1 MVERST
7 DNRVIQVRFLVE
19 PPFLNNK
26 YKYNKMFNK
35 FFKSS
40 SNNVLSTGTSHLQV
54 NGRTISVQGD
64 LVIVDGKRI
73 DLPETKNIEITVNGN
88 VNTIESSIAS
98 VVVTG
103 DVSQINNKSGD
114 IIVNGNVSGN
124 VNNVSGDIKVKG
136 NVTGSAHT
144 VSGDISKN

>member
-1 MVERST
+1 
-7 DNRVIQVRFLVE
+7 
-19 PPFLNNK
+19 
-26 YKYNKMFNK
+26 MFNK

-40 SNNVLSTGTSHLQV
+40 SNNMLSAGTSQIQV

-73 DLPETKNIEITVNGN
+73 DLPETKNIEVIVNGN
-88 VNTIESSIAS
+88 VNTIESSVAS

-103 DVSQINNKSGD
+103 DVIQVNNKSGD
-114 IIVNGNVSGN
+114 ITINGN